1 MEQKVV
7 GSDGCVQK
15 KDFSLNM
22 DDIYKTNVKTM
33 SADLLKAIELDN
45 EEPKDMISV
54 ETVRQWWADA
64 LDRDAWLHATT
75 SLSMPFILTENPEC
89 RDCCF
94 LSEKLATF
102 LICNGN
108 YESFEDATN
117 HVGLHPSASGCN
129 FMPKW
134 FLLKCMGLTDAQA
147 VPPRKKPKVPKAS
160 SSGENSSKKS
170 DRNEKQKGKSKPSS
184 DDEDES
190 GEDMKLKNRKALQV
204 ALGRFMVSTDKD
216 GFDFAKMFPM
226 DKNGVLLPVFFKANS
241 SWEGWGEKSTSG
253 SASIYFKEGQVKRAQ
268 LESILK
274 NQPGPWDGPN
284 KIKNIDAFF
293 KSMQK
298 GCGATRKPKGTASK
312 ESKSSSKKQSDGSDD
327 DDEDDDDDDGGICSV
342 DEDEEAVDYEALL
355 RVLKEVLGKH
365 NQKVTQVLDAAFLK
379 MESLV
384 QGSGTGPGMG
394 AGTSSGSDGLS
405 NAERDEL
412 VALRAQK
419 HEWEQFQQQKK
430 AWDAEI
436 EKLKSAQKFAAMT
449 IGTAL
454 KNKADSTLTT
464 MIQLGMQMSLPSEVA
479 EVFMAEIGK
488 AGVEKTGL

>member
-1 MEQKVV
+1 
-7 GSDGCVQK
+7 
-15 KDFSLNM
+15 M

-33 SADLLKAIELDN
+33 SADLLKAIELYDA
-45 EEPKDMISV
+45 EPKDMISV
-54 ETVRQWWADA
+54 ETVRQWWDDA

-75 SLSMPFILTENPEC
+75 SLSMPFILTENPDC

-108 YESFEDATN
+108 YESFEDAAD
-117 HVGLHPSASGCN
+117 HVGLHSSAGGCN

-134 FLLKCMGLTDAQA
+134 FLLKCMGLADDQTA
-147 VPPRKKPKVPKAS
+147 PPRKKPKVPKAS

-170 DRNEKQKGKSKPSS
+170 DKNENGKSKPKASS

-204 ALGRFMVSTDKD
+204 RLGRFMESTDKD

-226 DKNGVLLPVFFKANS
+226 DKNGVLLPVFFKANG
-241 SWEGWGEKSTSG
+241 SWEGWGEKSTNG
-253 SASIYFKEGQVKRAQ
+253 SASIYFKEGQERRVK

-274 NQPGPWDGPN
+274 KQPGPWDGPN

-293 KSMQK
+293 KSLQK
-298 GCGATRKPKGTASK
+298 GCGATRQPKGTASK

-327 DDEDDDDDDGGICSV
+327 DDEDDDDEGGGICSG

-355 RVLKEVLGKH
+355 RVLKEILGNH
-365 NQKVTQVLDAAFLK
+365 NQKVTQVLDAAFVK
-379 MESLV
+379 MGSLV
-384 QGSGTGPGMG
+384 QGSGTGFM
-394 AGTSSGSDGLS
+394 AGTMSAGSDRLS
-405 NAERDEL
+405 NAERGEL

-454 KNKADSTLTT
+454 KNKADATLTT

-488 AGVEKTGL
+488 TGVEKTAL

>member
-1 MEQKVV
+1 MIRLRHLARSQRFQKQVLAARTV
-7 GSDGCVQK
+7 PRR
-15 KDFSLNM
+15 
-22 DDIYKTNVKTM
+22 
-33 SADLLKAIELDN
+33 AIR
-45 EEPKDMISV
+45 
-54 ETVRQWWADA
+54 TRTA
-64 LDRDAWLHATT
+64 RH
-75 SLSMPFILTENPEC
+75 
-89 RDCCF
+89 
-94 LSEKLATF
+94 
-102 LICNGN
+102 
-108 YESFEDATN
+108 
-117 HVGLHPSASGCN
+117 
-129 FMPKW
+129 
-134 FLLKCMGLTDAQA
+134 
-147 VPPRKKPKVPKAS
+147 KPKA
-160 SSGENSSKKS
+160 
-170 DRNEKQKGKSKPSS
+170 SS

-204 ALGRFMVSTDKD
+204 RLGRFMESTDKD

-241 SWEGWGEKSTSG
+241 SWEGWGEKSTNG
-253 SASIYFKEGQVKRAQ
+253 SASIYFKEGQERRDK

-274 NQPGPWDGPN
+274 KQPGPWDGPN

-293 KSMQK
+293 KSLQK

-312 ESKSSSKKQSDGSDD
+312 ASKSSSKKQSDGSDD
-327 DDEDDDDDDGGICSV
+327 DDEDDDDDDGGICSG
-342 DEDEEAVDYEALL
+342 DEDEEVAVDHEALL

-365 NQKVTQVLDAAFLK
+365 NQKVTQALDAAFVK
-379 MESLV
+379 MELLV
-384 QGSGTGPGMG
+384 QGSGTGPGRMS
-394 AGTSSGSDGLS
+394 AGTSSGSYGLS

-454 KNKADSTLTT
+454 KNKADPTLTT

-479 EVFMAEIGK
+479 EVFMAEIEK
-488 AGVEKTGL
+488 TGVEKTAL

>member
-1 MEQKVV
+1 
-7 GSDGCVQK
+7 
-15 KDFSLNM
+15 M

-33 SADLLKAIELDN
+33 SADLLKAIELYDA
-45 EEPKDMISV
+45 EPKDMISV
-54 ETVRQWWADA
+54 ETVRQWWDDA

-75 SLSMPFILTENPEC
+75 SLSMPFILTENPDC
-89 RDCCF
+89 RDRCF

-108 YESFEDATN
+108 YDSFEDATD
-117 HVGLHPSASGCN
+117 HVGLHSSAGGCN

-134 FLLKCMGLTDAQA
+134 FLLKCMGLADDQTA
-147 VPPRKKPKVPKAS
+147 PPRKKPKVPKAS

-170 DRNEKQKGKSKPSS
+170 DKNENGKGKPKASS

-204 ALGRFMVSTDKD
+204 ALGRFMQSTGKD

-226 DKNGVLLPVFFKANS
+226 DKNGVLLPVFFKAND
-241 SWEGWGEKSTSG
+241 SWEGWGEKSTNG
-253 SASIYFKEGQVKRAQ
+253 SASIYFKEGQERRVK

-274 NQPGPWDGPN
+274 KQPGPWDGPN

-293 KSMQK
+293 KSLQK
-298 GCGATRKPKGTASK
+298 GCGATRQPKGTASK

-327 DDEDDDDDDGGICSV
+327 DDEDDDDEGGGICSG

-355 RVLKEVLGKH
+355 RVLKEILGNH
-365 NQKVTQVLDAAFLK
+365 NQKVTQVLDAAFVK
-379 MESLV
+379 MGSLV
-384 QGSGTGPGMG
+384 QGSGTGFM
-394 AGTSSGSDGLS
+394 AGTMSAGSDRLS
-405 NAERDEL
+405 NAERGEL

-454 KNKADSTLTT
+454 KNKADATLTT

-488 AGVEKTGL
+488 TGVEKTAL

>member
-1 MEQKVV
+1 
-7 GSDGCVQK
+7 
-15 KDFSLNM
+15 M

-33 SADLLKAIELDN
+33 SADLLKAIELYN
-45 EEPKDMISV
+45 AEPKDMISV

-75 SLSMPFILTENPEC
+75 SLSMPFILTENPDC

-108 YESFEDATN
+108 YESFEDATD
-117 HVGLHPSASGCN
+117 HVGLHPSAGGCN

-134 FLLKCMGLTDAQA
+134 FLLKCMGLTDDQTA
-147 VPPRKKPKVPKAS
+147 PPRKKPKVPKAS

-170 DRNEKQKGKSKPSS
+170 DKNENGKSKPNASS

-204 ALGRFMVSTDKD
+204 RLGRFMESADKD

-226 DKNGVLLPVFFKANS
+226 DKNGVLLPVFFKANG
-241 SWEGWGEKSTSG
+241 SWEGWGEKSTNG
-253 SASIYFKEGQVKRAQ
+253 SASVYFKEGQERRAE

-274 NQPGPWDGPN
+274 KQPGPWDGPN

-293 KSMQK
+293 KSLQK
-298 GCGATRKPKGTASK
+298 GCGATRKPKGTASRA
-312 ESKSSSKKQSDGSDD
+312 SKSSSKKQSDGSDD
-327 DDEDDDDDDGGICSV
+327 DDEDDDDDDGGICSG
-342 DEDEEAVDYEALL
+342 DEDEEVAVDHEALL

-365 NQKVTQVLDAAFLK
+365 NQKVTQVLDAAFVK

-384 QGSGTGPGMG
+384 QGSGTGPGRMS
-394 AGTSSGSDGLS
+394 AGTSSCSYCLS

-454 KNKADSTLTT
+454 KNKADPTLTT

-479 EVFMAEIGK
+479 EVFMAEIEK
-488 AGVEKTGL
+488 TGVEKTAL

>member
-1 MEQKVV
+1 
-7 GSDGCVQK
+7 
-15 KDFSLNM
+15 M

-33 SADLLKAIELDN
+33 SADLLKAIELYDA
-45 EEPKDMISV
+45 EPKDMISV
-54 ETVRQWWADA
+54 ETVRQWWDDA

-75 SLSMPFILTENPEC
+75 SLSMPFILTENPDC
-89 RDCCF
+89 RDRCF

-108 YESFEDATN
+108 YESFEDATD
-117 HVGLHPSASGCN
+117 HVGLHPSAGGCN

-134 FLLKCMGLTDAQA
+134 FLLKCMGLTDDQTA
-147 VPPRKKPKVPKAS
+147 PPRKKPKVPKAS

-170 DRNEKQKGKSKPSS
+170 DKNENGKGKPKASS

-204 ALGRFMVSTDKD
+204 ALGRFMQSTGKD

-226 DKNGVLLPVFFKANS
+226 DKNGVLLPVFFKANG
-241 SWEGWGEKSTSG
+241 SWEGWGEKSTNG
-253 SASIYFKEGQVKRAQ
+253 SASIYFKEGQERRVK

-274 NQPGPWDGPN
+274 KQPGPWDGPN

-293 KSMQK
+293 KSLQK
-298 GCGATRKPKGTASK
+298 GCGATRQPKGTASK

-327 DDEDDDDDDGGICSV
+327 DDEDDDDEGGGICSG

-355 RVLKEVLGKH
+355 RVLKEILGNH
-365 NQKVTQVLDAAFLK
+365 NQKVTQVLDAAFVK
-379 MESLV
+379 MGSLV
-384 QGSGTGPGMG
+384 QGSGTGFM
-394 AGTSSGSDGLS
+394 AGTMSAGSDRLS
-405 NAERDEL
+405 NAERGEL

-454 KNKADSTLTT
+454 KNKADATLTT

-488 AGVEKTGL
+488 TGVEKTAL